1 MGYLKKEQVFFER
14 DGEGKLL
21 PIDATLESYDENTQI
36 SMIPMA
42 KGEITD
48 MASKSKSMETSPD
61 MDVDIVIKHCVE
73 PKFTEADRELLK
85 SSSKIALL
93 NAIVTAIVAESTGV
107 SQKQLIEDGKKK
119 VLSKE
124 LAELEKK

>member
-21 PIDATLESYDENTQI
+21 PIDVTLESYDAGTQI

-42 KGEITD
+42 KGEITE
-48 MASKSKSMETSPD
+48 MASKAKSLETNPD
-61 MDVDIVIKHCVE
+61 MDVDIVIKHCAE
-73 PKFTEADRELLK
+73 PKFTEADRETLK

-107 SQKQLIEDGKKK
+107 SQQQLIEDGKKK
-119 VLSKE
+119 VLSKG